1 MGHEYFIQEVRRM
14 NDTTKKDKWWIYLI
28 FFLIG
33 LVSLFTG
40 FFIGR
45 FPLFDGGLLV
55 MLLPLP
61 ICSYLLHLTIKY
73 YSTEKYSSAFVFVTL
88 AASIIIFL
96 IGFIFGYLV
105 PLFLLLIIFATGVII
120 FKNDRRMKFALTAF
134 VVSFGTIFIIFSAVF
149 TANSPLSL
157 LFFFGAQNDATTSTS
172 IHIES
177 SAENITIY
185 VPVLLDENKTVL
197 KMYEN
202 PQITGNVTT
211 AVIDTEY
218 GKALMISGSGLGDY
232 LFNWNEVPGKDTD
245 RFVGWLEETG
255 RVWPGEKLD
264 ISKTDDGKV
273 ITVSEGTTRIYQ
285 LNETGVLKF
294 YHVGDIGRSGS
305 SEDYLFNW
313 NEVPGKDTDR
323 FVEWLESKE
332 HVQPGEELDISKTDD
347 GRVITVS
354 GRSTWTYWLNRN
366 GNLEYQS
373 VEKNVISE
381 MFGQGLFFTKEENGQ
396 LNIYAGNNEI
406 NMNEKHGI
414 LKEDTPTSDEFL
426 KGFTISMCNYTSPES
441 FIPREDRTFGAWV
454 YSDSEVEKVRFHFY
468 LDPNNRNDRR
478 HLSMGTKGWVHLS
491 KGWQV
496 VNLTAGIGH
505 GD

>member
-1 MGHEYFIQEVRRM
+1 M
-14 NDTTKKDKWWIYLI
+14 NN
-28 FFLIG
+28 
-33 LVSLFTG
+33 
-40 FFIGR
+40 
-45 FPLFDGGLLV
+45 
-55 MLLPLP
+55 
-61 ICSYLLHLTIKY
+61 
-73 YSTEKYSSAFVFVTL
+73 STEKENQWK
-88 AASIIIFL
+88 SI
-96 IGFIFGYLV
+96 
-105 PLFLLLIIFATGVII
+105 LLIFIGILLVI
-120 FKNDRRMKFALTAF
+120 
-134 VVSFGTIFIIFSAVF
+134 VVVGAVGIVLGH
-149 TANSPLSL
+149 NSSISLS
-157 LFFFGAQNDATTSTS
+157 FFFGPQEDATTFTS
-172 IHIES
+172 ISIES
-177 SAENITIY
+177 STENITIY

-211 AVIDTEY
+211 AVIDAKY

-245 RFVGWLEETG
+245 RFIGWLENTG
-255 RVWPGEKLD
+255 RVWPEKKLD

-294 YHVGDIGRSGS
+294 YHVGDIGISGS
-305 SEDYLFNW
+305 SEVYLFNW

-332 HVQPGEELDISKTDD
+332 HVQPGEKLDISKTYDD
-347 GRVITVS
+347 RVITVS
-354 GRSTWTYWLNRN
+354 GRSTWTYWLNGN
-366 GNLEYQS
+366 GDLEFHS

-414 LKEDTPTSDEFL
+414 LKEDTQTSDEFL
-426 KGFTISMCNYTSPES
+426 NRFTISMSNYTYRES
-441 FIPREDRTFGAWV
+441 FIQQPDHELRKIGVWV
-454 YSDSEVEKVRFHFY
+454 YSDSEIEKVRFSY
-468 LDPNNRNDRR
+468 SLDPENRINREI
-478 HLSMGTKGWVHLS
+478 LYIGTDTGVHLK

-496 VNLTAGIGH
+496 VNLSINIESW
-505 GD
+505 D